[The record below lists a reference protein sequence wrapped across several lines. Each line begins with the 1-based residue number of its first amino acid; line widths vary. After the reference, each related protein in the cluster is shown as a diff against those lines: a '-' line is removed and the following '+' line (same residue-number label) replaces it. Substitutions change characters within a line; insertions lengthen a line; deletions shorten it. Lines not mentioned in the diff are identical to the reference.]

1 MGHYADKITTA
12 AYLSFTQ
19 DELRILTDAL
29 NVYWLHDIKECAVQ
43 GPIDEKKREKLR
55 QRLFALVELPPNDL
69 P

>member
-1 MGHYADKITTA
+1 MGHYADKVTIK
-12 AYLSFTQ
+12 LSQ
-19 DELRILTDAL
+19 EELRLITDAL
-29 NVYWLHDIKECAVQ
+29 NLYWYFDIKECAYQ